1 MSVKATLL
9 KRGATAEQSFSI
21 GEHKFRHFLKVWHY
35 HPELE
40 LVYITK
46 SQGTCFIGDNIDR
59 FEDEE
64 LFLIGSNLPHMYQND
79 EAYFAKNSKLK
90 AEAIAIHFNSNFL
103 NTNLESIPEFG
114 EINAMIVRSKLGLRF
129 SSRAKDEVGHLIREI
144 ITLSGLERMI
154 TFIKVLGILSQQAD
168 IKTIASPGF
177 INHFNETDDSRL
189 DEIYDFVLNNFQ
201 EDLGLDQVAELVSM
215 NKSSFCRYFKR
226 TTQKSFTEFLNEVRI
241 GYACKM
247 LMEKQ
252 MGILEISYYC
262 GYNNVTDCC

>member
-1 MSVKATLL
+1 
-9 KRGATAEQSFSI
+9 
-21 GEHKFRHFLKVWHY
+21 
-35 HPELE
+35 
-40 LVYITK
+40 
-46 SQGTCFIGDNIDR
+46 
-59 FEDEE
+59 
-64 LFLIGSNLPHMYQND
+64 MYQND

-189 DEIYDFVLNNFQ
+189 DEIYDFVLN
-201 EDLGLDQVAELVSM
+201 SI
-215 NKSSFCRYFKR
+215 Y
-226 TTQKSFTEFLNEVRI
+226 
-241 GYACKM
+241 
-247 LMEKQ
+247 
-252 MGILEISYYC
+252 
-262 GYNNVTDCC
+262 